1 MVVDKKKIKDCK
13 ILSIRYKIV
22 KSNFQELRLLMYTL
36 VKIKSGK
43 HYKLLII
50 HKKRLT
56 YIVVIEINEK
66 ILGSLITYMYKN

>member
-1 MVVDKKKIKDCK
+1 MIVDEKKIKNCK
-13 ILSIRYKIV
+13 ILLIRYKLL
-22 KSNFQELRLLMYTL
+22 KSNIQELWSLMYTL

-56 YIVVIEINEK
+56 YIILIEIKKK
-66 ILGSLITYMYKN
+66 IRIVDYIY

>member
-1 MVVDKKKIKDCK
+1 MIVDKKKIKNCK
-13 ILSIRYKIV
+13 TLSIRYKIV
-22 KSNFQELRLLMYTL
+22 KSNFQELRSLMYTL

-56 YIVVIEINEK
+56 YIILIEIKKK
-66 ILGSLITYMYKN
+66 ILGFLITYIN

>member
-1 MVVDKKKIKDCK
+1 MIVDEKKIRNCK

-22 KSNFQELRLLMYTL
+22 KSNLQELRSLIYTL

-50 HKKRLT
+50 HERELGIH
-56 YIVVIEINEK
+56 YIYNRDLK
-66 ILGSLITYMYKN
+66 ILGSLITYMN